1 MQPGFEG
8 GFNGIFCTLQG
19 GGGGERVQAFV
30 VVFSSGDTH
39 VKFTRVTRDM
49 SLHSNY
55 SQAMNKPTPLSKSG
69 EVVCSVEMCLQS
81 LCICVQLQIVP
92 ECTVYVCD
100 MFLGMLT
107 YVGQD
112 T

>member
-8 GFNGIFCTLQG
+8 GFNGIFCILQG

-39 VKFTRVTRDM
+39 VKFTRVTRDV

-69 EVVCSVEMCLQS
+69 EVAALYCMQGLTTPQLPPQLYLSYSVFKTSWKMKT
-81 LCICVQLQIVP
+81 IN
-92 ECTVYVCD
+92 Y
-100 MFLGMLT
+100 
-107 YVGQD
+107 
-112 T
+112 